1 MATAAILAGGRARR
15 FGGRPKALLPV
26 GGLRI
31 IDRLLAALGPV
42 VGEVVIIARDDE
54 PYRALGLPIR
64 HDVLPGTG
72 PLGGI
77 YTALAGTTA
86 PRTLI
91 VAADMPFL
99 NTRLLERLL
108 DAGRDVDIAL
118 PRTADGYQPLCASYA
133 AACATVI
140 RRRLDENRLAVHGL
154 LSAARVREIG
164 PAEMA
169 RLDPTGRLC
178 FNVNTPADYA
188 RALTLATPR
197 PGRAPAENRHR

>member
-15 FGGRPKALLPV
+15 FGGRPKALLPI

-42 VGEVVIIARDDE
+42 VGEVVIIAREDE

-77 YTALAGTTA
+77 YTALAATTA

-99 NTRLLERLL
+99 NPRFLARLL

-118 PRTADGYQPLCASYA
+118 PRTEDGYQPLCASYA

-154 LSAARVREIG
+154 LSVTRVREIG

-169 RLDPTGRLC
+169 RLDPTGKLC
-178 FNVNTPADYA
+178 FNVNTPADYD
-188 RALTLATPR
+188 RALALAAPR
-197 PGRAPAENRHR
+197 PG

>member
-31 IDRLLAALGPV
+31 IDRLLAALRPV
-42 VGEVVIIARDDE
+42 AAEVVIIAREDE
-54 PYRALGLPIR
+54 PYRALGLPIH

-77 YTALAGTTA
+77 YTALAATTA

-99 NTRLLERLL
+99 NARFLERLL

-118 PRTADGYQPLCASYA
+118 PRTEDGYQPLCASYA
-133 AACATVI
+133 SACAPVI

-169 RLDPTGRLC
+169 RLDPTGKLC

-197 PGRAPAENRHR
+197 PGRAAAENRHR

>member
-42 VGEVVIIARDDE
+42 VGEVVIIAREDE

-77 YTALAGTTA
+77 YTALAATTA

-99 NTRLLERLL
+99 NPRFLARLL

-118 PRTADGYQPLCASYA
+118 PRTEDGYQPLCASYA
-133 AACATVI
+133 AAFATVI

-154 LSAARVREIG
+154 LSVARVREIG

-169 RLDPTGRLC
+169 RLDPTGKLC
-178 FNVNTPADYA
+178 FNVNTPADYD
-188 RALTLATPR
+188 RALALAAPR
-197 PGRAPAENRHR
+197 PG

>member
-15 FGGRPKALLPV
+15 FGGRPKALLPI

-31 IDRLLAALGPV
+31 IDRLLAALRPV
-42 VGEVVIIARDDE
+42 VGEVVIIAREDA
-54 PYRALGLPIR
+54 PYRALGVPIR

-77 YTALAGTTA
+77 YTALAATTA
-86 PRTLI
+86 PRTLV

-99 NTRLLERLL
+99 NARFLAHLL
-108 DAGRDVDIAL
+108 DAGRDVDIAI
-118 PRTADGYQPLCASYA
+118 PRTHDGYQPLCASYA
-133 AACATVI
+133 AACAAVI
-140 RRRLDENRLAVHGL
+140 RRRLDENRLAVHGVL
-154 LSAARVREIG
+154 ADARVREIG

-169 RLDPTGRLC
+169 RIDPTGMLC

-188 RALTLATPR
+188 RAIALAAAR
-197 PGRAPAENRHR
+197 PG

>member
-31 IDRLLAALGPV
+31 IDRLLAALRPV
-42 VGEVVIIARDDE
+42 AGEVILVAREDE

-77 YTALAGTTA
+77 YTALAATTA
-86 PRTLI
+86 PRILV

-99 NTRLLERLL
+99 NAPFLERLV
-108 DAGRDVDIAL
+108 DAGRDVDIAI
-118 PRTADGYQPLCASYA
+118 PRTEDGYQPLCATYA
-133 AACATVI
+133 AACAAVI
-140 RRRLDENRLAVHGL
+140 RRRLEENRLAAHGVL
-154 LSAARVREIG
+154 AEARVREIG

-169 RLDPTGRLC
+169 RIDPRGTLC

-188 RALTLATPR
+188 RAIALAAAR
-197 PGRAPAENRHR
+197 PG

>member
-31 IDRLLAALGPV
+31 IDRLLAALEPV
-42 VGEVVIIARDDE
+42 AGEVLLIARDE
-54 PYRALGLPIR
+54 QPYRSLGLPIH
-64 HDVLPGTG
+64 HDLLPGRG

-77 YTALAGTTA
+77 YTALAASTA
-86 PRTLI
+86 PRTLV

-99 NTRLLERLL
+99 NASFLDRLL
-108 DAGRDVDIAL
+108 DAGRDVDVAI

-133 AACATVI
+133 AGCAAVI
-140 RRRLDENRLAVHGL
+140 RRRLDEGRLAVHGVL
-154 LSAARVREIG
+154 ADARVREIG

-169 RLDPTGRLC
+169 RIDPRGTLC

-188 RALTLATPR
+188 RALALAAAR
-197 PGRAPAENRHR
+197 PEE